1 MELGVIMDN
10 DENSGVCG
18 FLFFFLYSELPRNI
32 KRELVRTERELIR
45 RLCGI

>member
-18 FLFFFLYSELPRNI
+18 LFFFFCILNYQEILRGSW
-32 KRELVRTERELIR
+32 
-45 RLCGI
+45 